1 MNFSPL
7 GFVIMLVIAA
17 ICGALGQAIAG
28 YTMGGLLVSI
38 AVGFIGAL
46 LGTWLANQFNLP
58 ELFTVTVDGQP
69 FPIVWSIIGATLFA
83 LLISL
88 FRSPRYRT
96 YRSRRRV

>member
-46 LGTWLANQFNLP
+46 LGTWLANQLNLP
-58 ELFTVTVDGQP
+58 PLFTVTVDGQE

-88 FRSPRYRT
+88 FRSPRYRG
-96 YRSRRRV
+96 RSRRRV

>member
-17 ICGALGQAIAG
+17 VCGALGQAIAG

-58 ELFTVTVDGQP
+58 ELFSVTVDGQA

-88 FRSPRYRT
+88 LRSPRYRG
-96 YRSRRRV
+96 RSRRRV